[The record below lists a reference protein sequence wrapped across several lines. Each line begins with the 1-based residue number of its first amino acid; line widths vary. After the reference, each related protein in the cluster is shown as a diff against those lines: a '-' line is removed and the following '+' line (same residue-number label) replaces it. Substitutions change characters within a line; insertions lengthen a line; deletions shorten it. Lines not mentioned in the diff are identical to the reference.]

1 MKCFYPQL
9 FYLPCLLDLLWVMA
23 SLINIRGLHL
33 RAHLCDL
40 TPLKCPASDT
50 TPKPVPCP
58 RGPSHDN
65 IKPPTVKPL
74 S

>member
-1 MKCFYPQL
+1 M
-9 FYLPCLLDLLWVMA
+9 LLSPIVLLAMSSRPPVGNMA

-40 TPLKCPASDT
+40 TPFKWPALDT

-65 IKPPTVKPL
+65 KKPPTAKPL